1 MLVLGL
7 VRCFYFSTHRL
18 GFSHGAFLTR
28 HSNARSSPKHPI
40 FAGWQLRSPLLPPP
54 PAISADMPVHKKN
67 FSFKPSGPFRAECF
81 SLITPCPER
90 LSLRLPV
97 HSGSERGGRIQ
108 PPRRAHKPPAPLR
121 QIELHIGELV
131 LGFFH
136 SPLPPM
142 GPFRP
147 FPATMG
153 QDPTPRTPQQPRPHG
168 ASLLTHPAPPL
179 CQGKFDNLP
188 KPVIT
193 PYLLLCMRN
202 CRQELLRALSA

>member
-1 MLVLGL
+1 M
-7 VRCFYFSTHRL
+7 
-18 GFSHGAFLTR
+18 TR

-40 FAGWQLRSPLLPPP
+40 FAGWQLHSPPLPPP
-54 PAISADMPVHKKN
+54 PAISTSMPMHKKN

-97 HSGSERGGRIQ
+97 HDGSERSGQIQ
-108 PPRRAHKPPAPLR
+108 TPLRAHEPPVPLH

-131 LGFFH
+131 VGGPCFIPPPN
-136 SPLPPM
+136 PLI
-142 GPFRP
+142 GSFRL
-147 FPATMG
+147 FPAMMG
-153 QDPTPRTPQQPRPHG
+153 QDPTPRTPQQPRPRG

-188 KPVIT
+188 KPIIT